1 MILGQLTKNAPLDL
15 DHTDIVIYG
24 VVAYVDDDDGVNV
37 DVEIYVGHVGVGV
50 EWIRSQSFSG
60 SVTPDLDS
68 PTSPLIRLIHIH
80 LLWESRKE
88 YQQNWTETLFS

>member
-15 DHTDIVIYG
+15 DHADIVIYG

-50 EWIRSQSFSG
+50 ERICSRSFAG
-60 SVTPDLDS
+60 SVT
-68 PTSPLIRLIHIH
+68 
-80 LLWESRKE
+80 
-88 YQQNWTETLFS
+88 